1 MVPIMRIVHSEPAED
16 VKLSSV
22 SPVTPSNHHSQAA
35 LPPVVSAVAMNPPA
49 LGDWANWCLLCTL
62 ILGVLL
68 LGISLS

>member
-16 VKLSSV
+16 AKLSSV
-22 SPVTPSNHHSQAA
+22 SPVTSSNHQSQVTS
-35 LPPVVSAVAMNPPA
+35 PPAVSAVAMNPLA
-49 LGDWANWCLLCTL
+49 FGDWATWCLLCTL